1 MDAHITAEPAG
12 GRWIMVLRMHHI
24 IQDHTALEVMLDE
37 VREVLAGRQ
46 DALPAPLPYRAF
58 VAQARLGTPSKEHEA
73 HFAALLGDVTE
84 PTAPFGVERARGD
97 VGAVSEARGA
107 VDDALAARV
116 REQARRHGVSPAT
129 VFHVIWARTLAAV
142 SGRDDVVFGTVLF
155 GRMRAGAGADRV
167 PGLFIN
173 TLPVRARVRG
183 VTVAE
188 AVGAMRAQLADL
200 LVHEHAPLAVAQR
213 ASGVAAPAPLFTALF
228 NYRHSDA
235 RRQVGGLFDGV
246 EVLSAKGR
254 TNYPLTV
261 AVDDLGTGF
270 VVVAQAAEPIDPD
283 CVRTLFL
290 TAAEGVVSALETDPG
305 TPLGRV
311 PVLGGAERHRVL
323 VEWNDTTREVPAAT
337 VPELVDEQAA
347 RTPGAVAVV
356 SEDARLTYT
365 ELQERSNALARL
377 LLARGVRPESRV
389 AVVMNRSAALVV
401 AYLAVLKV
409 GGAYVPVDP
418 AYPAERIA
426 STTAD
431 AGVVAVLTHTSVADR
446 LEAALP
452 EGPGA
457 PPRIVLGTP
466 GVRAALAAAGT
477 HALTDTER
485 RSRPRP
491 EHPAYVIYTSGSTG
505 RPKGVVVEHRSVV
518 AYLARERAV
527 HGDVAGGTAL
537 LHASISFDA
546 TVTALYVPLVSG
558 GAVRLADL
566 DEEVAFGPRPS
577 YMKVTPSHLPLLA
590 ALPPGAS
597 PSGTLIVGGE
607 ALTGEAL
614 DPWRR
619 RHPDAVVVNAYGPTE
634 VTVNCLD
641 HRMAPGTPTPRGAV
655 PVGRPYWNTRVYV
668 LDAWLRPVPPG
679 VPGELYVAGAHVA
692 RGYLG
697 RAALTAERFVA
708 DPHRSGER
716 MYRTGDVVRWSPEGL
731 VEFVGRADHQV
742 KIRGFRIE
750 PVEIEAAL
758 LADDRVSRAVVV
770 VREDTPGDKRL
781 TGYVV
786 PAAPGADV
794 SAAELRAAVA
804 DRLPAHMVPAAVVVL
819 DALPLTANG
828 KLDRRALPVPA
839 YPADVTGRE
848 PRSRREAELCA
859 LFAEVLGVEQVGI
872 DDSFFVL
879 GGHSLLA
886 TRLVGIVN
894 ERLAAA
900 LPLKVIFDH
909 DTVAALAPLLDAAP
923 AAGATRLPAAADRL
937 IADVHLDPAV
947 TAEGHT
953 PRVPDGRAPR
963 SVLLTGA
970 TGFLGAFILREV
982 LDRTAADVFCLV
994 RAADPGQALKRVH
1007 RTLDGYGL
1015 WEERFAGRIV
1025 PVPGDLE
1032 QPLLGLP
1039 PERFDRLA
1047 RQVEAVFH
1055 NGARVNLTEPYA
1067 RLRNAN
1073 VLAVREIC
1081 RLAALHRVK
1090 PVHYVSTLSTA
1101 IAGPGD
1107 PEVLPEAWRS
1117 DPALL
1122 EFSGYAASKWVA
1134 EGILRL
1140 AHERGIPTAVHRPAH
1155 VSGDSRSNMVSG
1167 DDALWHFVRACV
1179 ELGARPATEVD
1190 FQANLVPVDFVAKA
1204 FTHLALGGRADGTVY
1219 NIAAPAATGTATV
1232 LDRVAALGYRLE
1244 PVPYDAWRQRLADAA
1259 ARTPVSER
1267 TSLHAAL
1274 LLDSAPRPA
1283 TGAYRLRA
1291 DRRNLLRGWPEPRS
1305 SGPPSGPRCCTST
1318 SRTSSRRASCRGRR
1332 RTPTRA
1338 VRDADRPRRG
1348 NTREREGR
1356 CPQQHGPDAHRTPL
1370 RPGLP
1375 GLRPHHGRRRTHPAL
1390 PAEPRAG
1397 AAAHPLPRPGTR
1409 GEPRGRRPVP
1419 LPALAAGR
1427 PHPSRGGPDGRL
1439 PRRGVRARARPRR
1452 PVDRVQRLLAG
1463 TRRRPADRHVQGTR
1477 GVRRLRPA
1485 ARASPGPRGAVR
1497 RQHRRRVR
1505 VRVLQERGGVPARGA
1520 GQRTAPVRR
1529 GPRPRADRP
1538 AGVDRG
1544 RRLRRRHRTGR
1555 TGLGVTWVPGRGRGV
1570 ERRPARRSRHGPAV
1584 RGRGDGHAAGGLRP
1598 GRRQRGRGDRGPRG
1612 GHPAD
1617 RLRPLRPGDTAAAD
1631 LPERGRRTGAPA
1643 VARRRRGPRPGGQA
1657 AAPRRDRP
1665 GVRGRTRQPAPA
1677 VRPHR
1682 RHRGGAAHERR

>member
-1 MDAHITAEPAG
+1 MSVREEILSSAFAQVLGVQRVGVDDDFFDLGGHSLLAVALVERLRTRGISVDVRTLFAAPTVARLAAAEVRDEVVVPPCLIPAQATAITPRMVPFAGLTARQLADAVAGVPGGAANVADVYPLAPLQEGLFFHHRLAARDGHDPYLLHQVLRFDSRARLDAFVAAWQHVVDRHDVLRTALAWQGLPHPVQVVHRHAAIQVTEVEAGPAAGDDAARLLAEAAGTALDLGRAPLMDAHITAEPAG

-183 VTVAE
+183 VTVTE

-235 RRQVGGLFDGV
+235 GRQVGGLFDGV

-323 VEWNDTTREVPAAT
+323 VEWNDTAREVPAAT

-356 SEDARLTYT
+356 SEDGRLTYT

-401 AYLAVLKV
+401 AYLAVLKA

-566 DEEVAFGPRPS
+566 DEEVVFGPRPS

-859 LFAEVLGVEQVGI
+859 LFAEVLGVERVGI

-1155 VSGDSRSNMVSG
+1155 VSGDSRSNVVSG

-1232 LDRVAALGYRLE
+1232 LDRVAAFGYRLE

-1291 DRRNLLRGWPEPRS
+1291 DRRNLLRGLA
-1305 SGPPSGPRCCTST
+1305 G
-1318 SRTSSRRASCRGRR
+1318 
-1332 RTPTRA
+1332 
-1338 VRDADRPRRG
+1338 
-1348 NTREREGR
+1348 
-1356 CPQQHGPDAHRTPL
+1356 TPL
-1370 RPGLP
+1370 VGAPVGS
-1375 GLRPHHGRRRTHPAL
+1375 AL
-1390 PAEPRAG
+1390 LHQYLTYFIETG
-1397 AAAHPLPRPGTR
+1397 FLPRP
-1409 GEPRGRRPVP
+1409 
-1419 LPALAAGR
+1419 
-1427 PHPSRGGPDGRL
+1427 
-1439 PRRGVRARARPRR
+1439 
-1452 PVDRVQRLLAG
+1452 
-1463 TRRRPADRHVQGTR
+1463 
-1477 GVRRLRPA
+1477 
-1485 ARASPGPRGAVR
+1485 
-1497 RQHRRRVR
+1497 
-1505 VRVLQERGGVPARGA
+1505 
-1520 GQRTAPVRR
+1520 
-1529 GPRPRADRP
+1529 
-1538 AGVDRG
+1538 
-1544 RRLRRRHRTGR
+1544 
-1555 TGLGVTWVPGRGRGV
+1555 
-1570 ERRPARRSRHGPAV
+1570 
-1584 RGRGDGHAAGGLRP
+1584 
-1598 GRRQRGRGDRGPRG
+1598 
-1612 GHPAD
+1612 
-1617 RLRPLRPGDTAAAD
+1617 
-1631 LPERGRRTGAPA
+1631 PE
-1643 VARRRRGPRPGGQA
+1643 
-1657 AAPRRDRP
+1657 D
-1665 GVRGRTRQPAPA
+1665 
-1677 VRPHR
+1677 
-1682 RHRGGAAHERR
+1682 AHESGA